1 MPKRATGHVRR
12 TRASRGAR
20 QCGEGGTQVT
30 VVIGTLSVGIGFG
43 LQNIVSNF
51 VSGLILMSEQPIKV
65 GDTVQTTDNWGIVT
79 RI

>member
-1 MPKRATGHVRR
+1 M
-12 TRASRGAR
+12 
-20 QCGEGGTQVT
+20 
-30 VVIGTLSVGIGFG
+30 VIGTLSVGIGFG

>member
-1 MPKRATGHVRR
+1 MPLFNKCRSAQQVMF
-12 TRASRGAR
+12 GA
-20 QCGEGGTQVT
+20 GGTQVT